1 MLGMLEKLLFK
12 NVEIAHR
19 GPKLNLTTSKNLGG
33 IGAILMFIT
42 PLLSFAGVFGSLL
55 GIIGFILVLIA
66 LKGLADYYNE
76 NGIFNNALYGFVL
89 GIVGSVVSV
98 GVFVGT
104 ALTVIADL
112 GISDWTNPNDWVT
125 TFTAEAALDSLL
137 TLLGAIVI
145 ALVIL
150 FIFIILM
157 AWFYKK
163 SLNLLSDKS
172 GVGMFNTAGLILLIG
187 AFLTIIII
195 GFLLLWIAIILLAV
209 AFFSLKTTDKPV
221 AETAPPVPPP

>member
-1 MLGMLEKLLFK
+1 
-12 NVEIAHR
+12 
-19 GPKLNLTTSKNLGG
+19 
-33 IGAILMFIT
+33 MFIT

-112 GISDWTNPNDWVT
+112 GISDWMNPNDWVT